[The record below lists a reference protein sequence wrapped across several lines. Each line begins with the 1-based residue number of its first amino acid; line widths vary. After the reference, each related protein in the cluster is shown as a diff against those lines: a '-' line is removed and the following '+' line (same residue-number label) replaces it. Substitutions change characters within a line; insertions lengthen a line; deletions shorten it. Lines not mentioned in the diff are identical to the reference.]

1 MVYYILPQLCF
12 FILCRQDKADK
23 SYLCE
28 EKVAIL
34 PLFLRRVC
42 RFCISKKLF
51 IFRDDV

>member
-1 MVYYILPQLCF
+1 MVYYILPKLCF
-12 FILCRQDKADK
+12 FILYRQDIADK

-42 RFCISKKLF
+42 FCISKKLF
-51 IFRDDV
+51 IFRNDV